1 MSRALVPPPLPTP
14 AVPPD
19 DTGCSV
25 LHVDMDAFYASVEL
39 LTRPE
44 LRGKPVIVGGS
55 PRGVV
60 LAATYEAR
68 AFGVH
73 SAMPSTRAQ
82 RLCPQAIFVAP
93 DFEKYTRASAGVMAV
108 FRSVT
113 PLVEPLSLDEAFLDV
128 SGALRRLGP
137 PAAIA
142 AYVKARIAD
151 EQGLPCTVGVATT
164 KFVAKV
170 ASARGKPNGLLV
182 VPADGVTAFLHPLPV
197 SALWGVG
204 PSTEKQLQALG
215 LRTVADIA
223 ATPVAELQAA
233 LGPHLGAHLAALAD
247 GRDERAVNPHEPERS
262 IGAEETFFHDLDDPQ
277 EIRRELLRLC
287 ERTATRLRRA
297 GLEGRTVAIK
307 VRYADFTTIS
317 RSRTLKEP
325 TDVTQTV
332 YATARELYEKHVSVS
347 ARLRLVGVR
356 VEGLHPAGGAAVQ
369 LTIDEPDRRSRREAE
384 VAADRAVAR
393 FGRGAVRPAT
403 LLGGPPSD
411 PAAPAANGR
420 DRG

>member
-19 DTGCSV
+19 DTGCTV

-39 LTRPE
+39 LTRPD
-44 LRGKPVIVGGS
+44 LVGRPVIVGGEG
-55 PRGVV
+55 RGVV

-73 SAMPSTRAQ
+73 SAMPSSRAQ
-82 RLCPQAIFVAP
+82 RLCPQAIFVPP
-93 DFEKYTRASAGVMAV
+93 DFEKYTRASAGVMAI

-128 SGALRRLGP
+128 SGALRRLGTP
-137 PAAIA
+137 REIA
-142 AYVKARIAD
+142 AYIKARIAD
-151 EQGLPCTVGVATT
+151 EQGLPCSVGVATT

-170 ASARGKPNGLLV
+170 ASARCKPNGLLV
-182 VPADGVTAFLHPLPV
+182 VPGDGVTAFLHPLPV

-204 PSTEKQLQALG
+204 PSTEKQLLALG

-223 ATPVAELQAA
+223 NAPVEQLQAA
-233 LGPHLGAHLAALAD
+233 LGPHLGAHLRALAE

-262 IGAEETFFHDLDDPQ
+262 IGAEETFFHDLDDPD
-277 EIRRELLRLC
+277 EICRELLRLS
-287 ERTATRLRRA
+287 ERTAARLRSA
-297 GLEGRTVAIK
+297 GLEGRTIAIK

-317 RSRTLKEP
+317 RSRTLKQP
-325 TDVTQTV
+325 TDVAQVV
-332 YATARELYEKHVSVS
+332 YATARELYEAHVSRS

-356 VEGLHPAGGAAVQ
+356 VEGLHGAGGTPVQ
-369 LTIDEPDRRSRREAE
+369 LAFDEPDRRNRREAE
-384 VAADRAVAR
+384 VAADRAVER

-403 LLGGPPSD
+403 LLGPPG
-411 PAAPAANGR
+411 APSGER
-420 DRG
+420 